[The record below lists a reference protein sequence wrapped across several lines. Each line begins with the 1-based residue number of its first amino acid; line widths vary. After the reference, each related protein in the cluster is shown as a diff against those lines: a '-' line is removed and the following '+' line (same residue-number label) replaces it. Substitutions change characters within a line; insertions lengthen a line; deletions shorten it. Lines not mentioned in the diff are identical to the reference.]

1 MPGRRR
7 DRLPSPR
14 GHPADLAPHSRP
26 VPRRQLPVSD
36 LLRSV
41 PDRPDVPLSAVRR
54 SVPMTAPSREVDVGG
69 PRFAAWVTTVVLAV
83 VLLTGS
89 GWLLAAQAVVFAVG
103 AFAGLR
109 FGAFGVLFRVRV
121 APRLGPVREREPEA
135 PPRFAQFVG
144 FVFAVVGTLGYLLS
158 APLAGAIATGRPLVA
173 PLLTAA
179 PGFCLGCEMYL
190 LIRGPV
196 GRRASPRVPAA

>member
-1 MPGRRR
+1 MQGLRR
-7 DRLPSPR
+7 DPLPSPR
-14 GHPADLAPHSRP
+14 GHPADLAPHSGP

-54 SVPMTAPSREVDVGG
+54 SVPMTAPSREVDVRG

-109 FGAFGVLFRVRV
+109 YAPYGVLFRALV

-135 PPRFAQFVG
+135 PPRFAQLVG
-144 FVFAVVGTLGYLLS
+144 LLFALVGAAGYLLG
-158 APLAGAIATGRPLVA
+158 APLVGAVATGLALVA
-173 PLLTAA
+173 ALLNAA
-179 PGFCLGCEMYL
+179 TGFCLGCELYL
-190 LIRGPV
+190 TV
-196 GRRASPRVPAA
+196 RRAQTARAV